1 MVSFTGGL
9 DTGESIAKKA
19 GLKKLSMELGSNSP
33 TIILKDAD
41 IDAAVD
47 GCVSGAYG
55 AVGQNCIGV
64 QRIFIEKPVYNQFVD
79 QFVEQTKRVRMGNK
93 QDEATD
99 MGPLIAE
106 KEAIRVEEIVN
117 EAVEYDG
124 VTVLTGGYRD
134 GAYYAPTVL
143 SDVVPGAKIAQ
154 EEIFGPVVMVF
165 PVDDIDEAI
174 EKSNAVDYGLQ
185 AGIFTNNVSHAF
197 KAVERLDYGGVM
209 VNDTSDYRIDGMPFG
224 GTKGSGIGR
233 EGVKYTIEE
242 MTDPKIVQFKL

>member
-1 MVSFTGGL
+1 
-9 DTGESIAKKA
+9 
-19 GLKKLSMELGSNSP
+19 
-33 TIILKDAD
+33 
-41 IDAAVD
+41 
-47 GCVSGAYG
+47 
-55 AVGQNCIGV
+55 
-64 QRIFIEKPVYNQFVD
+64 
-79 QFVEQTKRVRMGNK
+79 
-93 QDEATD
+93 
-99 MGPLIAE
+99 
-106 KEAIRVEEIVN
+106 
-117 EAVEYDG
+117 DG

-143 SDVVPGAKIAQ
+143 SDGVPGAEVAQ
-154 EEIFGPVVMVF
+154 EAIFGPVVMVLL
-165 PVDDIDEAI
+165 VDDIVDAI

-185 AGIFTNNVSHAF
+185 AVIVTNNLMHTF